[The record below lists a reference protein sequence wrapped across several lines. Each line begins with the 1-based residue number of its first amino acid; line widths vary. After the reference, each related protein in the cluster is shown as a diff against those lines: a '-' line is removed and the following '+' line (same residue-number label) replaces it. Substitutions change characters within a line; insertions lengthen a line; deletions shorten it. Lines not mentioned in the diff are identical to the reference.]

1 MRVLAGALMTMLA
14 ISVVAGHRVVMA
26 GAQSLDSQRV
36 ATSHSHALRLTT
48 DPTKPLFTVGISGG
62 FTGAEMLASVYGDGR
77 VLAVHQ
83 GTGGAP
89 RTVETNVPLS
99 RGAVQAVLNLAV
111 RSHVFAIPRSVQ
123 DAVFG
128 ADIPLLSF
136 RITSNR
142 GARSVHV
149 MGTEGSHPAGSQVFF
164 PVWNLLY
171 AIAGY
176 PPHIG

>member
-1 MRVLAGALMTMLA
+1 MRVFAAALMTILA
-14 ISVVAGHRVVMA
+14 VSMYAGQVGVANARPLDSHRVE
-26 GAQSLDSQRV
+26 S
-36 ATSHSHALRLTT
+36 SHSHSLRLTN
-48 DPTKPLFTVGISGG
+48 DATKPLFTVGISGG
-62 FTGAEMLASVYGDGR
+62 FTGAEMIASVYGNGR

-83 GTGGAP
+83 GTSGAP
-89 RTVETNVPLS
+89 RTVETHVPLS

-111 RSHVFAIPRSVQ
+111 RNHVFAIPRSVQ

-128 ADIPLLSF
+128 ADIPVLSF
-136 RITSNR
+136 RIATNR
-142 GARSVHV
+142 GGRSVHV
-149 MGTEGSHPAGSQVFF
+149 MGTEGSHPAGSQAFF